1 MAVTN
6 VTRVQG
12 LVFGLGVHKQAAAST
27 ISSDF
32 VRWRKLDMKVP
43 FDLYHTENDAHEIG
57 KGNEFATAVY
67 NTSVEPSAMTI
78 EKYGSAEFTTW
89 AWAYALGVVG
99 GTPASGIY
107 AIVPIDPGTN
117 LEPPYFSV
125 VSILPS
131 AGGDAVALAQIGCG
145 IESVE
150 TTFHYGPGRASVST
164 RAEYMGLGY
173 NNGVTP
179 YTTVPALQAEN
190 YMYASSLAM
199 VLHPA
204 SGPDINY
211 VSNKSILHGTMGWK
225 NNFNGAMRYLPGSG
239 FDAYGF
245 QVGDRLL
252 IGTRVPSLT
261 FTVFLD
267 ANSTEY
273 ASLIAQTTY
282 QVTITL
288 TIDSNH
294 SVQWVY
300 TTANFNM
307 VETTQEDGFIA
318 VTCTMD
324 PLYGST
330 ATATGG
336 GLTNFIT
343 VNAKCSL
350 NNIAQ

>member
-27 ISSDF
+27 ISADF

-43 FDLYHTENDAHEIG
+43 FDLYHTENDAHEVG

-107 AIVPIDPGTN
+107 TIVPIDPGTN

-125 VSILPS
+125 VSIVPS
-131 AGGDAVALAQIGCG
+131 AGGYAVALSQIGCG

-173 NNGVTP
+173 NNGTSP
-179 YTTVPALQAEN
+179 YTTVPALQSEN
-190 YMYASSLAM
+190 YMYASSLTM
-199 VLHPA
+199 TLV
-204 SGPDINY
+204 SGATTINY
-211 VSNKSILHGTMGWK
+211 VSNKAILHGTMGWK

-245 QVGDRLL
+245 QTGDRLL
-252 IGTRVPSLT
+252 IGTRVPTLT

-267 ANSTEY
+267 QNSAEY
-273 ASLIAQTTY
+273 AALQAQSTWD
-282 QVTITL
+282 VTIKL
-288 TIDSNH
+288 NIDSAHN
-294 SVQWVY
+294 VQWAY

-307 VETTQEDGFIA
+307 VETTQEDGFVA

-343 VNAKCSL
+343 VTANCGL